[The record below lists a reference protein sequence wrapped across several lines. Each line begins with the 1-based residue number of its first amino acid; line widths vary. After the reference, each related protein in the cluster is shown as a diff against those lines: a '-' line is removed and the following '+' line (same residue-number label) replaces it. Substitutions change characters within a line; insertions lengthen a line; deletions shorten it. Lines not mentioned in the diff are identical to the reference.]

1 MIFKELEVRDLP
13 KILKMLGLLF
23 KSLINDLTKFMKPD
37 DLVRMFV
44 QCPELDFPITIPF
57 MKVAQLSTE
66 TLLKEIELVLQ

>member
-23 KSLINDLTKFMKPD
+23 KSLIKDLAEFIKPE
-37 DLVRMFV
+37 DLVRMPV
-44 QCPELDFPITIPF
+44 QCLELDFPITIPF

-66 TLLKEIELVLQ
+66 TLLKEIELALQ